1 MTDVVGALT
10 EILGD
15 RSRKQLGE
23 APLDEATFETR
34 GAERSFPDRRN
45 MCEGPKMGG
54 SVTSVRNTEW
64 LERALERGRG
74 DDGLCF
80 LAFRVCEIRAV
91 LYGWVPSPCPGR
103 DRAQS

>member
-1 MTDVVGALT
+1 MTG
-10 EILGD
+10 
-15 RSRKQLGE
+15 
-23 APLDEATFETR
+23 
-34 GAERSFPDRRN
+34 
-45 MCEGPKMGG
+45 
-54 SVTSVRNTEW
+54 VRETEW
-64 LERALERGRG
+64 LEDALERGRG